1 MKDRTVAS
9 KWSWGPIAASSE
21 LSRTIFLRRSSA
33 GWGEINKAWANIR
46 ADSGATVVEFTV
58 SAGVLF
64 LVLFGIIEMCL
75 ALYTYD
81 FVSDA
86 ARAGTRYA
94 IVRGSSCSNLPDC
107 GATKS
112 QIQTFLQGFKYPGIN
127 SSSLNASVTWF
138 SASATQP
145 TTWTSCGTTQCD
157 LPGNAVQVQVTYA
170 FPLHIPYWRNATVNI
185 SSSSQMVISQ

>member
-1 MKDRTVAS
+1 MKERTVAS

-21 LSRTIFLRRSSA
+21 LNGRISLRRFSA
-33 GWGEINKAWANIR
+33 RWGEINRAWANIR
-46 ADSGATVVEFTV
+46 ADSGATIVEFTV
-58 SAGVLF
+58 SAGALL

-94 IVRGSSCSNLPDC
+94 IVRGSACVNLPDC
-107 GATKS
+107 GANQS
-112 QIQTFLQGFKYPGIN
+112 QIQTFLQGFKYPGID
-127 SSSLNASVTWF
+127 SRSLNVTVTWF

-145 TTWTSCGTTQCD
+145 TTWTTCGTTQCD
-157 LPGNAVQVQVTYA
+157 NPGNAVQVQVTYV
-170 FPLHIPYWRNATVNI
+170 FPLHIPFWRNASVNM